1 MTAGRGWVT
10 TLGVVSAALALSC
23 RQSDPPPV
31 APAGPMPSELAAAPP
46 PAAPTATPDPFSWAA
61 AIARVEEVRG
71 SAGRIT
77 IPEELQHY
85 DDRRRFL
92 AVQMADSQEESYDL
106 PHDHAELAEML
117 RRGELVGLPALG
129 ADHILYDVGTDA
141 HEDPLAHYDVAS
153 GKDVPLFADAAAYA
167 AEDARL
173 AAAGDKA
180 KRETLATWYKDAS
193 SAEML
198 FREHKA
204 VTDLAKSF
212 DGASYDLTN
221 SDDRARF
228 QVRLLSCVRPPARDT
243 VLEIARAYHQQFDRL
258 LPVSSLVRTERY
270 QRRLSRVN
278 RNATRVEIPP
288 HATGMAFDVTY
299 KFMAPDEQNFIMEHV
314 AKMEADGKVEA
325 LRENRNAIH
334 IYTFKDG
341 RPPAETTIAGFLS
354 DVQDAHPGSAKP
366 APAAKA
372 PARAGRTR
380 NAR

>member
-10 TLGVVSAALALSC
+10 AAAVFLAALAATC
-23 RQSDPPPV
+23 RPADPPSA
-31 APAGPMPSELAAAPP
+31 APAAPVPAELAASASPTAPV
-46 PAAPTATPDPFSWAA
+46 ATPDPFSWAA

-77 IPEELQHY
+77 TPPELQHY

-106 PHDHAELAEML
+106 PHDHAELAEMIA
-117 RRGELVGLPALG
+117 RGEVVGLPALG
-129 ADHILYDVGTDA
+129 EDHILYDVGTDA
-141 HEDPLAHYDVAS
+141 REDPLAHYDVAS
-153 GKDVPLFADAAAYA
+153 GKDIPLFADAAAYE

-180 KRETLATWYKDAS
+180 KRELLASWYKDPS
-193 SAEML
+193 SAETL
-198 FREHKA
+198 FREYRA
-204 VTDLAKSF
+204 VTGLAANF
-212 DGASYDLTN
+212 DGASYDLRN
-221 SDDRARF
+221 PDDRTRF
-228 QVRLLSCVRPPARDT
+228 QVRLLSFLRPPARET
-243 VLEIARAYHQQFDRL
+243 VLEIARAYHRRFDRL

-288 HATGMAFDVTY
+288 HATGMAFDISY
-299 KFMAPDEQNFIMEHV
+299 KFMPPDEQNLIMELV
-314 AKMEADGKVEA
+314 AKMEAEGRVEA

-341 RPPAETTIAGFLS
+341 RRPAETLIAGFLS
-354 DVQDAHPGSAKP
+354 DVQDAHPGSARP
-366 APAAKA
+366 ARAAKA
-372 PARAGRTR
+372 PARGGRSRT
-380 NAR
+380 AR